1 MLKFSV
7 VIKVCVSVNVQCCYK
22 AASVCYE
29 TVMNELN
36 HMIYHISSGFC
47 ANACISNYLNV

>member
-1 MLKFSV
+1 VLKFSV
-7 VIKVCVSVNVQCCYK
+7 VIKLRVSVNVQCCYK

-47 ANACISNYLNV
+47 ANACISNYL